1 MDSMDVMD
9 LAQILAA
16 LVAVE
21 AMRGANEA
29 RAARGEAMA
38 YPAEQFDH
46 PSGLA
51 TAALGHMEWW
61 HNKD

>member
-9 LAQILAA
+9 LAKLLAA
-16 LVAVE
+16 LVTVE

-29 RAARGEAMA
+29 RTARGEAMA
-38 YPAEQFDH
+38 YPAERFDYAN
-46 PSGLA
+46 GLA
-51 TAALGHMEWW
+51 TAALDHMEWW

>member
-21 AMRGANEA
+21 AMRGANEV
-29 RAARGEAMA
+29 RAARGEAMGYSVESLDEA
-38 YPAEQFDH
+38 RVQAEQ
-46 PSGLA
+46 
-51 TAALGHMEWW
+51 ALDHMEWW